1 MHILAINYFQKI
13 LHKIPFILISF
24 FIVNLPVMAQS
35 LVQRAYK
42 LKKEEVR
49 EQDGWEVIP
58 SESQIY
64 VLFPDDE
71 TTTSTLQSQ
80 GGRYVFE
87 VNDQVKQYGFYE
99 SNGSTIFFQDQ
110 KTNTIQ
116 IFVIRS
122 NEPDETVFY
131 QHDIQ
136 SNEERLYTFDA
147 YQYDE
152 QKANDHYVKY
162 LFDLDEESLQSTF
175 SNSLENF
182 GISFFYAPSTSH
194 RFIKFYSTGS
204 GRRRSGLNP
213 EIQDSINNI
222 EIPRNGFQIGLV
234 LTTKLNRF
242 MLFESGLIFNQE
254 GFQTSKIQ
262 SNTSNSYNLDYVFS
276 YVDVPLAFRF
286 YPLNKSLRGYIKLGL
301 IPKFYRTNRIHR
313 TNYDTENTVLS
324 RQEDAFTDGQ
334 FVNLNMSV
342 TAGIGLEYNL
352 FSDAFIYVQPVY
364 QSMIKAFASQQFV
377 KRYLNNTSVQ
387 IGLKWNM

>member
-1 MHILAINYFQKI
+1 M
-13 LHKIPFILISF
+13 HKIQFILISF
-24 FIVNLPVMAQS
+24 FVVNLPLTAQS

-49 EQDGWEVIP
+49 EQDGWKDI
-58 SESQIY
+58 SIESQIY

-80 GGRYVFE
+80 GGRYVLE
-87 VNDQVKQYGFYE
+87 MDDQIKQYGFYE

-110 KTNTIQ
+110 KTSTIQ
-116 IFVIRS
+116 IYVIRS

-136 SNEERLYTFDA
+136 SNKERLYTFDS
-147 YQYDE
+147 YQYEE
-152 QKANDHYVKY
+152 QKANDLYVKY

-182 GISFFYAPSTSH
+182 GISIFYAPSTSH
-194 RFIKFYSTGS
+194 RFIKFYSTGN
-204 GRRRSGLNP
+204 GRRSSGLAP
-213 EIQDSINNI
+213 EVQDSISNL
-222 EIPRNGFQIGLV
+222 EIPRHGFQVGLV
-234 LTTKLNRF
+234 LTTKLNNF
-242 MLFESGLIFNQE
+242 MLFETGIIFNQE
-254 GFQTSKIQ
+254 GFQTRKIQ
-262 SNTSNSYNLDYVFS
+262 SNASNSYNLDYSIS

-301 IPKFYRTNRIHR
+301 IPKFYLTNRIQR

-334 FVNLNMSV
+334 FVSLNMSV

-364 QSMIKAFASQQFV
+364 QSMIKAFASQQYV

>member
-1 MHILAINYFQKI
+1 
-13 LHKIPFILISF
+13 
-24 FIVNLPVMAQS
+24 MAQS

-42 LKKEEVR
+42 LKKEELR
-49 EQDGWEVIP
+49 EQDGWKVLSID
-58 SESQIY
+58 SKVY
-64 VLFPDDE
+64 VMFPDDE
-71 TTTSTLQSQ
+71 NTTSTLQSQ
-80 GGRYVFE
+80 GGRYVLE
-87 VNDQVKQYGFYE
+87 VNEQVKQYGFYE

-122 NEPDETVFY
+122 NELNETVFY

-136 SNEERLYTFDA
+136 SNKERLYTFDA
-147 YQYDE
+147 YQYEE
-152 QKANDHYVKY
+152 QKANDLYVKY

-175 SNSLENF
+175 GNSLENF
-182 GISFFYAPSTSH
+182 GISVFYAPSTSH

-204 GRRRSGLNP
+204 GRRRSGLTP
-213 EIQDSINNI
+213 EAQDSISNI
-222 EIPRNGFQIGLV
+222 EIPRHGYHIGLA
-234 LTTKLNRF
+234 LTTKLNNF
-242 MLFESGLIFNQE
+242 TLFESGLILNQE
-254 GFQTSKIQ
+254 GFQTRKIQ
-262 SNTSNSYNLDYVFS
+262 SNASNSYNLDYSFS

-301 IPKFYRTNRIHR
+301 ISKFYLTNRIQR

-324 RQEDAFTDGQ
+324 REEDAFTEGQ
-334 FVNLNMSV
+334 FVSLNMSV
-342 TAGIGLEYNL
+342 TAGFGLEYNL

-364 QSMIKAFASQQFV
+364 QSMIKAFASQQYM